1 MNWLSLLG
9 LDAFVARWKA
19 AGLEGAIAAQDR
31 LELAHLEWQDQ
42 KKRLVQLLVLA
53 IGVSALT
60 VVALVVLSVALMVQF
75 WDTDHRTMVA
85 WIVAGV
91 WVVGWGGALAALISI
106 ATASAEAFA
115 FTRRELVRD
124 WHEIKER
131 V

>member
-115 FTRRELVRD
+115 FTRRELLRD
-124 WHEIKER
+124 WHDIKER
-131 V
+131 L

>member
-9 LDAFVARWKA
+9 LESLVARWRA
-19 AGLEGAIAAQDR
+19 NVIEGAIAAEDR
-31 LELAHLEWQDQ
+31 MDLARLEWQDQ

-115 FTRRELVRD
+115 FTRRELLRD
-124 WHEIKER
+124 WHDIKER
-131 V
+131 L

>member
-9 LDAFVARWKA
+9 LEAFVARWQA

-53 IGVSALT
+53 IGVASLT
-60 VVALVVLSVALMVQF
+60 VVALVVLSIALVVHF
-75 WDTDHRTMVA
+75 WDTDHRTMAA
-85 WIVAGV
+85 WIVASV
-91 WVVGWGGALAALISI
+91 WLVGWGGALATLISI
-106 ATASAEAFA
+106 ATTSAEAFA

-124 WHEIKER
+124 WNDIKER
-131 V
+131 L

>member
-42 KKRLVQLLVLA
+42 KKRLIQLLVLA

-115 FTRRELVRD
+115 FTRRELLRD
-124 WHEIKER
+124 WHDIKER
-131 V
+131 L

>member
-9 LDAFVARWKA
+9 LDALVARWQA
-19 AGLEGAIAAQDR
+19 AGLEGAIAVQDR

-42 KKRLVQLLVLA
+42 KKRLVQLLVLVV
-53 IGVSALT
+53 GVAALT
-60 VVALVVLSVALMVQF
+60 VVALVVLSLALMVHF
-75 WDTDHRTMVA
+75 WDSDQRTMVA

-106 ATASAEAFA
+106 ATTSTEAFA

-131 V
+131 L

>member
-1 MNWLSLLG
+1 MNWLSWLG

-115 FTRRELVRD
+115 FTRRELLRD
-124 WHEIKER
+124 WHDIKER
-131 V
+131 L

>member
-31 LELAHLEWQDQ
+31 LELAHLAWQDQ

-115 FTRRELVRD
+115 LTRRELLRD
-124 WHEIKER
+124 WHDIKER
-131 V
+131 L

>member
-9 LDAFVARWKA
+9 LDALVARWQA
-19 AGLEGAIAAQDR
+19 AGLEGAIAVQDR

-42 KKRLVQLLVLA
+42 KKRLVQLLVLVV
-53 IGVSALT
+53 GVAALT
-60 VVALVVLSVALMVQF
+60 VVALVVLSLALMVHF
-75 WDTDHRTMVA
+75 WDSDQRTMVA

-91 WVVGWGGALAALISI
+91 WVVGWGAALAALISI
-106 ATASAEAFA
+106 ATTSTEAFA

-131 V
+131 L

>member
-85 WIVAGV
+85 WLVAGV

-106 ATASAEAFA
+106 ATTSAEAFA

-124 WHEIKER
+124 WNDIKER
-131 V
+131 L

>member
-1 MNWLSLLG
+1 MSWLSLLG
-9 LDAFVARWKA
+9 LDAFVARLQA

-53 IGVSALT
+53 IGVAALT
-60 VVALVVLSVALMVQF
+60 VVAMVVLSFALMVQF

-85 WIVAGV
+85 WLVAGV

-106 ATASAEAFA
+106 ATTSAEAFA

-124 WHEIKER
+124 WNDIKER
-131 V
+131 L

>member
-31 LELAHLEWQDQ
+31 

-115 FTRRELVRD
+115 FTRRELLRD
-124 WHEIKER
+124 WHDIKER
-131 V
+131 L

>member
-9 LDAFVARWKA
+9 LDAFVARWQA

-115 FTRRELVRD
+115 FTRRELLRD
-124 WHEIKER
+124 WHDIKER
-131 V
+131 L

>member
-9 LDAFVARWKA
+9 LDALVARWQA
-19 AGLEGAIAAQDR
+19 AGLEGAIAVQDR

-42 KKRLVQLLVLA
+42 KKRLVQLLVLVV
-53 IGVSALT
+53 GVAALT
-60 VVALVVLSVALMVQF
+60 VVALVVLSMALMVHF
-75 WDTDHRTMVA
+75 WDSDQRTMVA

-106 ATASAEAFA
+106 ATTSTEAFA

-131 V
+131 L

>member
-9 LDAFVARWKA
+9 LDAFVARLQA

-53 IGVSALT
+53 IGVAALT
-60 VVALVVLSVALMVQF
+60 VVAMVVLSFALMVQF

-85 WIVAGV
+85 WLVAGV
-91 WVVGWGGALAALISI
+91 WVSV
-106 ATASAEAFA
+106 
-115 FTRRELVRD
+115 
-124 WHEIKER
+124 
-131 V
+131 

>member
-9 LDAFVARWKA
+9 LDAFVARWQA

-53 IGVSALT
+53 VGVFVLT
-60 VVALVVLSVALMVQF
+60 LVTFVVASFALIVHF

-91 WVVGWGGALAALISI
+91 WAVGWCGALAALISI
-106 ATASAEAFA
+106 ANASIEAFA

-124 WHEIKER
+124 WHDIKER
-131 V
+131 L

>member
-9 LDAFVARWKA
+9 LDAFVARLQA
-19 AGLEGAIAAQDR
+19 AGLEAAIAAQDR

-53 IGVSALT
+53 IGVAALT
-60 VVALVVLSVALMVQF
+60 VVALVVLSFALMVQF

-85 WIVAGV
+85 WLVAGV

-106 ATASAEAFA
+106 ATTSAEAFA

-124 WHEIKER
+124 WNDIKER
-131 V
+131 L

>member
-9 LDAFVARWKA
+9 LEAFVARWQA

-53 IGVSALT
+53 IGVAALT
-60 VVALVVLSVALMVQF
+60 VVALVVLSIALVVHF
-75 WDTDHRTMVA
+75 WDTDQRTMVA

-106 ATASAEAFA
+106 ATTSAEAFA

-124 WHEIKER
+124 WNDIKER
-131 V
+131 L

>member
-9 LDAFVARWKA
+9 LEAFVARWQA

-42 KKRLVQLLVLA
+42 KKRLIQVLVLA
-53 IGVSALT
+53 IGVAALT
-60 VVALVVLSVALMVQF
+60 VVAFVVFSIALMVHF
-75 WDTDHRTMVA
+75 WDTDQRTMVA

-91 WVVGWGGALAALISI
+91 WVVGWGGALAALISV
-106 ATASAEAFA
+106 ATTSAEAFA

-124 WHEIKER
+124 WTEIKER
-131 V
+131 L

>member
-53 IGVSALT
+53 IGVSAMT

-115 FTRRELVRD
+115 FTRRELLRD
-124 WHEIKER
+124 WHDIKER
-131 V
+131 L

>member
-1 MNWLSLLG
+1 MNWLSLFG
-9 LDAFVARWKA
+9 LEAFVARWQA

-42 KKRLVQLLVLA
+42 KKRLIQVLVLA
-53 IGVSALT
+53 IGVAALT
-60 VVALVVLSVALMVQF
+60 VVAFVVFSIALMVHF
-75 WDTDHRTMVA
+75 WDTDQRTMVA

-106 ATASAEAFA
+106 ATTSAEAFA

-124 WHEIKER
+124 WTEIKER
-131 V
+131 L

>member
-91 WVVGWGGALAALISI
+91 WVVGWGGARAALISI

-115 FTRRELVRD
+115 FTRRELLRD
-124 WHEIKER
+124 WHDIKER
-131 V
+131 L

>member
-9 LDAFVARWKA
+9 LDAFVARWQA

-53 IGVSALT
+53 VGVFVLT
-60 VVALVVLSVALMVQF
+60 LVTFVVASFALIVHF

-91 WVVGWGGALAALISI
+91 WAVGWVGALAALISI
-106 ATASAEAFA
+106 ATASIEGFA

-124 WHEIKER
+124 WNDIKER
-131 V
+131 L

>member
-9 LDAFVARWKA
+9 LDALVARWQA
-19 AGLEGAIAAQDR
+19 AGLEGAIAVQDR

-42 KKRLVQLLVLA
+42 KKRLVQLLVLVV
-53 IGVSALT
+53 GVAALT
-60 VVALVVLSVALMVQF
+60 VVALVVLSMALMVHF
-75 WDTDHRTMVA
+75 WDSDQRTMVA

-91 WVVGWGGALAALISI
+91 WVVGWGGALATLISI
-106 ATASAEAFA
+106 ATTSTEAFA

-131 V
+131 L

>member
-9 LDAFVARWKA
+9 LEALVARWQA
-19 AGLEGAIAAQDR
+19 AGLEGAIAVQDR
-31 LELAHLEWQDQ
+31 LELAHMEWQDQ
-42 KKRLVQLLVLA
+42 KKRLVQLLVLVV
-53 IGVSALT
+53 GVAALT
-60 VVALVVLSVALMVQF
+60 VVALVVLSMALMVHF
-75 WDTDHRTMVA
+75 WDSDQRTMVA

-106 ATASAEAFA
+106 ATTSTEAFA

-131 V
+131 L

>member
-9 LDAFVARWKA
+9 LDAFVARWQA

-42 KKRLVQLLVLA
+42 KKRLVQLLVLVICVA
-53 IGVSALT
+53 GLT
-60 VVALVVLSVALMVQF
+60 VVALVVLSFALMVQF
-75 WDTDHRTMVA
+75 WDSDHRTMVA

-91 WVVGWGGALAALISI
+91 WVVGWGGALAALVSI
-106 ATASAEAFA
+106 ATTAGEAFA

-124 WHEIKER
+124 WNDIKER
-131 V
+131 L

>member
-9 LDAFVARWKA
+9 LEAFVARWQA

-42 KKRLVQLLVLA
+42 KKRLIQVLVLA
-53 IGVSALT
+53 IGVAALT
-60 VVALVVLSVALMVQF
+60 VVAFVVFSIALMVHF
-75 WDTDHRTMVA
+75 WDTDQRTMVA

-106 ATASAEAFA
+106 ATTSAEAFA

-124 WHEIKER
+124 WTEIKER
-131 V
+131 L